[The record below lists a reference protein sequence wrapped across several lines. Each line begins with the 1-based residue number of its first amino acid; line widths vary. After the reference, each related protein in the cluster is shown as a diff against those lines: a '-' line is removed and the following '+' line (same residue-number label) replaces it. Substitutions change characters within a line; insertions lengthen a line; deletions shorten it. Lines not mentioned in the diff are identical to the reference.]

1 MVEVP
6 EFSLEVTDRA
16 ELLESDMFPEKCLVT
31 TFNLAS
37 AAWVICPAKNLCRVS
52 SHCLYLFYGEEILEY
67 SRRLFV
73 E

>member
-16 ELLESDMFPEKCLVT
+16 ELLESDMFPEKCLVI

-37 AAWVICPAKNLCRVS
+37 AAWVICSAKN
-52 SHCLYLFYGEEILEY
+52 
-67 SRRLFV
+67 
-73 E
+73 